1 MKSGNAQNP
10 TQTLWRSLK
19 TLCITRVLIAGILLI
34 LLGLNNSKYIW
45 SIDLT
50 IYRFICLFYLVGAL
64 VFAALQMRQQKQST
78 HYFFWQLSTQVTF
91 DVVVISVLY
100 FLSGGTNSG
109 LVILY
114 LFPLASCAI
123 LAPLIWALFLS
134 SLVALYILLV
144 SSFQFF
150 GSEAAISNSGL
161 YGATFLAMAFAVNRL
176 ANRLINQEKL
186 AFQHEKNLRI
196 QQEIN
201 NLVVADMEDGI
212 IVVDRTSRV
221 HACNPASLRM
231 LGITMIPGTTKL
243 STVPSIHPIADAFFS
258 WRNHVSDAKSDT
270 DWAATIA
277 IEPTHA
283 HSEALLTPL
292 SSPIIVKGVRRN
304 AVMHLKLRFVV
315 VNTKLDVND
324 ERCIIFL
331 QDASEIENQAQQL
344 KLASMGRLTAS
355 IAHEV
360 RNPLSSISY
369 AAALLGETDF
379 QSEQASRLVKIV
391 GDNVVRLNQLIEDIL
406 RLSRKAQI
414 DFEPFSL
421 KPALQEILAE
431 FQEIHGTPSDVIRLS
446 MSDTMKIRFDPL
458 HLREVVVNLLTNAIR
473 YASGVA
479 GCIQLFVIADLDD
492 HLELHVHDD
501 GPGINP
507 DVRAHLFEPFY
518 TTSSRGTGLGL
529 YMARELCL
537 SNGALLDYEYRV
549 RGQTTDDRGQ
559 ETNMDQDLRTRNH
572 NEGRFVI
579 TFVKPK

>member
-19 TLCITRVLIAGILLI
+19 TLCITRVLIAAILLI

-45 SIDLT
+45 SIDLD
-50 IYRFICLFYLVGAL
+50 IYRYVCLFYLVGAL
-64 VFAALQMRQQKQST
+64 GFAALQMQLQKQSI

-91 DVVVISVLY
+91 DVVMISVLY
-100 FLSGGTNSG
+100 FFGGGINSS

-144 SSFQFF
+144 SSIQFF
-150 GSEAAISNSGL
+150 GVGTEAAISNSGL
-161 YGATFLAMAFAVNRL
+161 YGAAFLAMVYAVNRL
-176 ANRLINQEKL
+176 ARRLINQEEL
-186 AFQHEKNLRI
+186 ALQHGKNLRI

-201 NLVVADMEDGI
+201 NLVVADMSDGI

-221 HACNPASLRM
+221 YACNPASLNM
-231 LGITMIPGTTKL
+231 LGITMIPGMTKL
-243 STVPSIHPIADAFFS
+243 SDMPSIHPIAEAFFA
-258 WRNHVSDAKSDT
+258 WRKHASDAKSDMT
-270 DWAATIA
+270 PDWAATIA
-277 IEPTHA
+277 IEPVHSHA
-283 HSEALLTPL
+283 EASL
-292 SSPIIVKGVRRN
+292 SDPVIVKGVRRN
-304 AVMHLKLRFVV
+304 AVTHLKLRFVV
-315 VNTKLDVND
+315 IKLKLNVHD

-369 AAALLGETDF
+369 AAALLGEADF
-379 QSEQASRLVKIV
+379 KSEQTTRLIKIV
-391 GDNVVRLNQLIEDIL
+391 SDNVVRLNQLIEDIL

-414 DFEPFSL
+414 DVEPFLL
-421 KPALQEILAE
+421 KPALQEILEE
-431 FQEIHGTPSDVIRLS
+431 FQEIHGTPPGVIQLS
-446 MSDTMKIRFDPL
+446 MPNALMICFDTL
-458 HLREVVVNLLTNAIR
+458 HLREVVVNLLTNAVR
-473 YASGVA
+473 YASGAV
-479 GCIQLFVIADLDD
+479 GSIQLFVIADLDD

-537 SNGALLDYEYRV
+537 NNGALLDYEYRV
-549 RGQTTDDRGQ
+549 TAMDAGHIKTTADPT
-559 ETNMDQDLRTRNH
+559 EK
-572 NEGRFVI
+572 GRFVI